1 MEIVS
6 CTSYVVHRKCDY
18 YGYLV
23 AGISLHCSVAGRH
36 SYYKLICNCNRI
48 ICSRIWDAGHEF
60 PIKADIKARYHR
72 RFGSK
77 APSGMEN
84 AHLPKFPC
92 KSWRGCECFTI
103 HLRHGSDG
111 NTHRKRKC
119 TRTEKDT
126 PFFTLDT
133 QEVSRGILLEE
144 SLLRRL
150 KGILVLSLRGSFQLF
165 PLTYKRVTSQ
175 RNNRYQCKEV
185 SLKLSRKVYDVK
197 SRNVKKCNLFTKFSE
212 NSLIYIIAH
221 ISVPSM
227 LEIKNNYPQSR
238 K

>member
-48 ICSRIWDAGHEF
+48 ICSRIRDARHEF
-60 PIKADIKARYHR
+60 PIKADIKAHYHR

-84 AHLPKFPC
+84 AHLPKFPR
-92 KSWRGCECFTI
+92 KSWRGCECFTM

-111 NTHRKRKC
+111 STHRKRKC
-119 TRTEKDT
+119 TRTEKDA

-133 QEVSRGILLEE
+133 QEVSSSRSRCYVDWREFLFWVYE
-144 SLLRRL
+144 
-150 KGILVLSLRGSFQLF
+150 VPSFQLF

-175 RNNRYQCKEV
+175 RNNRY
-185 SLKLSRKVYDVK
+185 
-197 SRNVKKCNLFTKFSE
+197 
-212 NSLIYIIAH
+212 
-221 ISVPSM
+221 
-227 LEIKNNYPQSR
+227 
-238 K
+238 